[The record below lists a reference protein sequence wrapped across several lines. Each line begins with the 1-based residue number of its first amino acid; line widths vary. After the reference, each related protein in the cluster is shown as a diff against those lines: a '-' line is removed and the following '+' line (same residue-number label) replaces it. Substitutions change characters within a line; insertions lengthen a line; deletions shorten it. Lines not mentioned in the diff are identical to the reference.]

1 MGTQVSKELAAY
13 IFRAKSK
20 LKMEAADSS
29 ETVQDKTYHVSE
41 YHNISLILIAK
52 IPNHFN
58 LIRSDLNYYRKQS
71 SPDFS
76 ICVAG

>member
-20 LKMEAADSS
+20 LKMEAVDSS
-29 ETVQDKTYHVSE
+29 ETVQDNTYNVSE
-41 YHNISLILIAK
+41 HNISLILIAK